1 MAKTSRITADN
12 LGGWILRCNP
22 DVYDLPGEVKNGE
35 TKVWSWLVAK
45 SYRTELIDTGQRVV
59 LWVGGPASAAW
70 TSGVWGVGYVTGRAD
85 VRVADFDE
93 LSEYW
98 LDKERSTRL
107 EWTVPLNVDI
117 LPTPVPVP
125 EIRAIPELA
134 CMELFR
140 AQQMSNPIYVS
151 PEEMA
156 ALETRLGPWPEYP
169 GDAPVEVTLSD
180 SGAAFG
186 DPLANAVVEG
196 IAMNAVVAH
205 YEERGWS
212 VSDVSDSKCG
222 WDVTCMA
229 PGRSELHLEVKGI
242 SAATLRFVLTA
253 NEYPTAAADSAWRLV
268 AVTDALGTRPA
279 ITELTGAEV
288 VAGSRPMTY
297 QYRPTAGE

>member
-1 MAKTSRITADN
+1 MAKTPRVTADN

-22 DVYDLPGEVKNGE
+22 DVYDLPGEVEKGE

-45 SYRTELIDTGQRVV
+45 SYRTELMGTGQRVL

-70 TSGVWGVGYVTGRAD
+70 TAGVWGVGYVTGQAD
-85 VRVADFDE
+85 VWVSDFDG

-98 LDKERSTRL
+98 LDEERATRL
-107 EWTVPLNVDI
+107 KWTVPLNIDI
-117 LPTPVPVP
+117 LPIPVSVH

-134 CMELFR
+134 RMELFR

-156 ALETRLGPWPEYP
+156 ALETRLGPWPEYS
-169 GDAPVEVTLSD
+169 GDAPLKITLGD
-180 SGAAFG
+180 TGAAFG

-196 IAMNAVVAH
+196 VAMNAVLAH

-212 VSDVSDSKCG
+212 VSDVSDRKCG
-222 WDVTCMA
+222 WDVTCTA
-229 PGRSELHLEVKGI
+229 PGRGELHLEVKGI
-242 SAATLRFVLTA
+242 SGTTLRFLLTA
-253 NEYPTAAADSAWRLV
+253 NEYRTAAADSAWRLV

-279 ITELTGAEV
+279 ITELTAAEGWQAV
-288 VAGSRPMTY
+288 VR
-297 QYRPTAGE
+297 